1 MRPLRIIAK
10 FVRRE
15 VKENFFLNQDGGYIP
30 LKLLSRGQLKF
41 SVKPWITPG
50 IKKSIQIKNRYHR
63 KFLKTKSIY
72 FQNRFKLYKNKLNH
86 LLKPTKNTTIMY
98 TLLKILYHKWQK
110 HMKRNKANC

>member
-1 MRPLRIIAK
+1 MKKLDHDETIADYCQVCQERGQGK
-10 FVRRE
+10 
-15 VKENFFLNQDGGYIP
+15 FFLNQDGGYIP

-72 FQNRFKLYKNKLNH
+72 FQNRFKLY
-86 LLKPTKNTTIMY
+86 
-98 TLLKILYHKWQK
+98 
-110 HMKRNKANC
+110 